1 MQTFFQYEAYLFLY
15 LYLVTTYLTQAVLH
29 AIWTK

>member
-15 LYLVTTYLTQAVLH
+15 LYLIATSLTQVALH
-29 AIWTK
+29 AIWTE

>member
-15 LYLVTTYLTQAVLH
+15 LYLVATWLTQAVLH
-29 AIWTK
+29 AKY

>member
-15 LYLVTTYLTQAVLH
+15 LYLAATKLTPAVLH